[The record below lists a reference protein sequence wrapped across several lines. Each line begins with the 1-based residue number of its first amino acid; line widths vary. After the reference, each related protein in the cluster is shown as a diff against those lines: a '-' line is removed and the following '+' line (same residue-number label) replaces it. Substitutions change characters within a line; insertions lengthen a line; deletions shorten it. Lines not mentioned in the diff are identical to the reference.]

1 MDFPELDVDFEVLD
15 WIESSNYFETVL
27 NGPEPKGTEDNTK
40 GNAEEKE
47 KCFRF
52 AQPLSK
58 QEVESRVKDSV
69 PRATLYKNGWTV
81 KLFETWRNERNIRA
95 FDNKMEK
102 ALEELSDEELVEYL
116 PLFIAEVRKTDGTK
130 YPPRSLHGIISSMQN
145 HLRLQGREVNL
156 FSDERFRLLR
166 GSLDAAM
173 KHSASEGLGATIK

>member
-1 MDFPELDVDFEVLD
+1 MLSVRST
-15 WIESSNYFETVL
+15 IEQTRGRVEGQRFSSKSYAVQEWLGRKTVR
-27 NGPEPKGTEDNTK
+27 NM
-40 GNAEEKE
+40 
-47 KCFRF
+47 
-52 AQPLSK
+52 AQRK
-58 QEVESRVKDSV
+58 
-69 PRATLYKNGWTV
+69 
-81 KLFETWRNERNIRA
+81 NIRA